1 MNRRKLLLAGAAL
14 ALPLR
19 LHARPAS
26 PFPAPEWIA
35 AARGVLERWIGGR
48 VVEFEL
54 LPLHGEPGQDAFEY
68 SARGGTV
75 RIHGT
80 STVALARGAYEYLRR
95 HGGRQRAWSADASAL
110 PRRFPDAATT
120 RGASPFSMRQYFNVC
135 TFGYTTVWWD
145 WARWERELDWMALHG
160 INMPLAMTGQEAIW
174 TRVWESFGLA
184 RTDLDG
190 FFTGPAFLPW
200 QRMGNVNRHGGPLG
214 DAWMAEQVQ
223 LQHRILARAR
233 ELGMQPIVPGFSGF
247 VPPAY
252 HGLHPDARIATN
264 SNWAHFPDDHR
275 TRTLSPA
282 DPRFVEI
289 GASYIREYER
299 EYGRCEYY
307 LADTFNELDPPV
319 STEHRYDELAAY
331 GNAVYRSIHAGNPD
345 ATWVMQGWLF
355 HDHKEFWDGP
365 SARALLRDVPDDRM
379 IVLDLSNELFH
390 GWEEHAQFYG
400 KRWIYSVIHS
410 FGGNTPW
417 HGDLALYATDAART
431 LAACPGKHLAGYGM
445 APEGIENNEVVYEL
459 MTDAAWSRAP
469 IDAETWLEQYQ
480 VARYGVATP
489 ATRRAWALLREDV
502 FSKTIF
508 LCKHAFQGRPSAKL
522 VGDVPASQHLAEAL
536 ELLLAAAPSL
546 LAEPLYRNDLVDVAS
561 RRAGIAI
568 DQLLATAIAAHAA
581 GDGDGRERAGR
592 AALELMEDLD
602 ALLATRADLRL
613 ERWIA
618 AARAWGRDEAERD
631 LYERNARLQVTT
643 WGGPDLFDYASK
655 LWSGLVRDFYQ
666 LRWAAYFGLL
676 RAGRTEAQIEQ
687 DLAQVDDFWTRR
699 KVLSRER
706 IAPDVPTAIRALLR
720 RIGGGP
726 AAAIG

>member
-1 MNRRKLLLAGAAL
+1 
-14 ALPLR
+14 
-19 LHARPAS
+19 
-26 PFPAPEWIA
+26 
-35 AARGVLERWIGGR
+35 
-48 VVEFEL
+48 
-54 LPLHGEPGQDAFEY
+54 
-68 SARGGTV
+68 
-75 RIHGT
+75 
-80 STVALARGAYEYLRR
+80 
-95 HGGRQRAWSADASAL
+95 
-110 PRRFPDAATT
+110 
-120 RGASPFSMRQYFNVC
+120 MR
-135 TFGYTTVWWD
+135 
-145 WARWERELDWMALHG
+145 
-160 INMPLAMTGQEAIW
+160 
-174 TRVWESFGLA
+174 
-184 RTDLDG
+184 
-190 FFTGPAFLPW
+190 
-200 QRMGNVNRHGGPLG
+200 
-214 DAWMAEQVQ
+214 
-223 LQHRILARAR
+223 
-233 ELGMQPIVPGFSGF
+233 PIVPAFSGF

-252 HGLHPDARIATN
+252 QRLHPDARIATN

-299 EYGRCEYY
+299 EYGRCEHY

-319 STEHRYDELAAY
+319 NTEHRYDELAAY
-331 GNAVYRSIHAGNPD
+331 GGAVYRSIHAGNPD

-390 GWEEHAQFYG
+390 GWEQHAQFYG

-417 HGDLALYATDAART
+417 HGDLSFYATDAART
-431 LAACPGKHLAGYGM
+431 LAACPGTNLAGYGM

-469 IDAETWLEQYQ
+469 LDAATWLEQYQ

-489 ATRRAWALLREDV
+489 ATRRAWTLLREDV

-508 LCKHAFQGRPSAKL
+508 LCKHAFQGRPSSAPI
-522 VGDVPASQHLAEAL
+522 GDVPASPHLAEAL
-536 ELLLAAAPSL
+536 ELLLTASPSL
-546 LAEPLYRNDLVDVAS
+546 LAEPLYRSDLIDVAS

-568 DQLLATAIAAHAA
+568 DRLLATAIAAHAA
-581 GDGDGRERAGR
+581 GDADGRERAAR

-613 ERWIA
+613 ERWIET
-618 AARAWGRDEAERD
+618 ARSWGRDENERD
-631 LYERNARLQVTT
+631 LYELNARLQVTT

-676 RAGRTEAQIEQ
+676 RAGRTEAQIKQ

-699 KVLSRER
+699 KVLSPER
-706 IAPDVPTAIRALLR
+706 VASDIPAAIRALLR
-720 RIGGGP
+720 RIDGGSTVS
-726 AAAIG
+726 IG